1 MDNPYITKWLLLYYF
16 SHNYPKKKK
25 PDLFGKA
32 QNNEIN
38 TVLISNANVM
48 SLPNESTFKKQ
59 C

>member
-1 MDNPYITKWLLLYYF
+1 MDNPYISKWLLHYYF

-25 PDLFGKA
+25 TDLFSKA

-48 SLPNESTFKKQ
+48 SFLNESTFKRQ
-59 C
+59 

>member
-1 MDNPYITKWLLLYYF
+1 MVVTLLFF
-16 SHNYPKKKK
+16 SQLFKKNH

-48 SLPNESTFKKQ
+48 SVLNESTFKRQ
-59 C
+59 